1 MSTPNLSTLKRF
13 EFSAARTMQGRLQGD
28 NFILWVGVAG
38 PLDSAT
44 GMVINVTE
52 LKHTVNVVL
61 EAYDHR
67 NLDTQL
73 RGQMPTLSH
82 IAQALWADL
91 APEFPAP
98 LTLSTIEL
106 EEEGGHQVRMS
117 THGIETI
124 QRGMF
129 SAAHRTHAPRLS
141 EAENQQIYGICNN
154 PAGHG
159 HNYRVA
165 LTLPPE
171 NFVPETVW
179 AEFDHRNLSADIP
192 ELQGRN
198 VVTETIA
205 ELIAR
210 RAPAARHVRV
220 WELPTF
226 FADYDVVQKSYALG
240 RRYQFNA
247 AHRLHSP
254 QLSKEENAHLYGK
267 CNRPD
272 PHGHSYFVEVTIT
285 APTLDPLTET
295 AYDLGQLDAVAA
307 EILRPLHRVWLERD
321 VPHFQTHPSTGENI
335 AVYVWQ
341 KFREV
346 LGLQLSSVTIW
357 ETPNNQFRVTA

>member
-1 MSTPNLSTLKRF
+1 VNIPQLSTLKRF
-13 EFSAARTMQGRLQGD
+13 EFSAARTLQGQLQGD
-28 NFILWVGVAG
+28 NFIVWVGVSG
-38 PLDSAT
+38 PLNPAT

-52 LKHTVNVVL
+52 LKRTVNTVL
-61 EAYDHR
+61 DAYDHR

-73 RGQMPTLSH
+73 RGQSPTLSL
-82 IAQALWADL
+82 ITQALWADL
-91 APEFPAP
+91 APQFPAP
-98 LTLSTIEL
+98 LTLSNVEL
-106 EEEGGHQVRMS
+106 EEEGGHQARMNA
-117 THGIETI
+117 HAIETV

-141 EAENQQIYGICNN
+141 EAENKKIYGICNN

-159 HNYRVA
+159 HNYHVA

-171 NFVPETVW
+171 NIVPETVW
-179 AEFDHRNLSADIP
+179 AEFDHRNLSVDIP

-210 RAPAARHVRV
+210 RAPTARRVRV

-226 FADYDVVQKSYALG
+226 FAEYDVIQNSYALG
-240 RRYQFNA
+240 RRYWFNA
-247 AHRLHSP
+247 AHRLNSP
-254 QLSKEENAHLYGK
+254 HLSKEENAQVYGK

-272 PHGHSYFVEVTIT
+272 PHGHSYMVEVTVA

-295 AYDLGQLDAVAA
+295 AYDLGRLDAVAA

-321 VPHFQTHPSTGENI
+321 APHFQTHPSTGENI
-335 AVYVWQ
+335 AAYVWQ

-346 LGLQLSSVTIW
+346 LGPQLSSVIIW

>member
-1 MSTPNLSTLKRF
+1 MHLITLKRF
-13 EFSAARTMQGRLQGD
+13 EFSAARTVQGRLQGD
-28 NFILWVGVAG
+28 NFIAWVGVSG

-52 LKHTVNVVL
+52 LKHTVNAAL
-61 EAYDHR
+61 EAFDHR
-67 NLDTQL
+67 NLDTHL
-73 RGQMPTLSH
+73 RGHLPTLSN
-82 IAQALWADL
+82 IARALWADL
-91 APEFPAP
+91 APQFPAP
-98 LTLSTIEL
+98 LALSTIEL
-106 EEEGGHQVRMS
+106 EEEGGHQVRLNAHS
-117 THGIETI
+117 IETV

-129 SAAHRTHAPRLS
+129 SAAHRTHASRLT

-159 HNYRVA
+159 HNYQVA
-165 LTLPPE
+165 LTLPSE
-171 NFVPETVW
+171 NFMPETLW
-179 AEFDHRNLSADIP
+179 AEFDHHNLSVDIP
-192 ELQGRN
+192 DLLGHN

-226 FADYDVVQKSYALG
+226 FADYSTAQKSYALG

-254 QLSKEENAHLYGK
+254 LLSKEENAQVYGK

-272 PHGHSYFVEVTIT
+272 PHGHSYFVEVTVT
-285 APTLDPLTET
+285 APALDPQTET
-295 AYDLGQLDAVAA
+295 AYDLGQMDATAA
-307 EILRPLHRVWLERD
+307 EILQPIHRVWLERD

-335 AVYVWQ
+335 AVYLWQ
-341 KFREV
+341 KFSEA
-346 LGLQLSSVTIW
+346 LGAQLASVTVW
-357 ETPNNQFRVTA
+357 ETPNNQFRVLRRE

>member
-1 MSTPNLSTLKRF
+1 MHLITLKRF
-13 EFSAARTMQGRLQGD
+13 EFSAARTIQGRLQGD
-28 NFILWVGVAG
+28 NFIVWVGVSG
-38 PLDSAT
+38 PLDSTT

-52 LKHTVNVVL
+52 LKHTVNAVL

-73 RGQMPTLSH
+73 RGQTPTLSN
-82 IAQALWADL
+82 IAQALWQDL
-91 APEFPAP
+91 TSEFQAP
-98 LTLSTIEL
+98 LTLSTVEVETENGAQARITANGVEL
-106 EEEGGHQVRMS
+106 
-117 THGIETI
+117 I
-124 QRGMF
+124 QYGTF

-141 EAENQQIYGICNN
+141 EAANAQVYGICNN

-159 HNYRVA
+159 HNYRAA

-171 NFVPETVW
+171 SEVPDTIW
-179 AEFDHRNLSADIP
+179 AEFDHKNLSVDIP
-192 ELQGRN
+192 ELHNRN

-210 RAPAARHVRV
+210 RAPAARQVRV

-226 FADYDVVQKSYALG
+226 FADYAAAQKSYALG

-254 QLSKEENAHLYGK
+254 LLSKEENAQVYGK

-272 PHGHSYFVEVTIT
+272 PHGHSYFIEVTLT
-285 APTLDPLTET
+285 APALDPLTET
-295 AYDLGQLDAVAA
+295 AYDLGQLDAMAA

-335 AVYVWQ
+335 AVYLWQ
-341 KFREV
+341 KFSEA
-346 LGLQLSSVTIW
+346 LGPQLASVTVW
-357 ETPNNQFRVTA
+357 ETPNNQFRVLRA